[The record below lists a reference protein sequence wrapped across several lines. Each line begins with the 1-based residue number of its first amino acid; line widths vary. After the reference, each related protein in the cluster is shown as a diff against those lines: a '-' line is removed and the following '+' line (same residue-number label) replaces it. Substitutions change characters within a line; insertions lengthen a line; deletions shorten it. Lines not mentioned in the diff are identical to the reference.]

1 MSRYLESCLVLL
13 VLYSFGLGRVVYAQG
28 EPFYKGKT
36 INIVVGYNPG
46 DAHDLW
52 ARAYARYMGRYI
64 PGNPN
69 LLVRNMP
76 GGGTMIAANYVY
88 GVAEADGTTLGS
100 IFPTLYFAQLTG
112 RKEVKFDWAKF
123 T

>member
-1 MSRYLESCLVLL
+1 MRMSRYLESCLVLL
-13 VLYSFGLGRVVYAQG
+13 VLYSFGLGRVGYAQG

-88 GVAEADGTTLGS
+88 GVAEADGTTL
-100 IFPTLYFAQLTG
+100 
-112 RKEVKFDWAKF
+112 
-123 T
+123 